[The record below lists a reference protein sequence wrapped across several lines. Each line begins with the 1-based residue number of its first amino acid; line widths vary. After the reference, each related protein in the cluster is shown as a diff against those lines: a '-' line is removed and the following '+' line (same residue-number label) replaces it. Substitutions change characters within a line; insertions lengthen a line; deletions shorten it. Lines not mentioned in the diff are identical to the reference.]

1 VSIFSRKSSDQ
12 GPESRF
18 SEDRRPLRWIA
29 LALLGLVVVC
39 GAWLGFQALSAKS
52 NLEKA
57 RDSAQQV
64 KDALIKGNSEDA
76 AIQAQN
82 AVSYAQSARSA
93 TRSGLWNV
101 AAALPLIGGPFKSG
115 QQIADVVS
123 GLASDLLQPAAKAGI
138 GLSPSKL
145 YENGR
150 VNVQLLREQE
160 PELVKLSESATR
172 LDEQAAAIRPAGFV
186 APLDNARTQ
195 LQNQTA
201 EITSLLNNTALAA
214 RIGPAM
220 MGADGPRT
228 YLMAFQTNAEARGTG
243 GLLGGFGVLRFD
255 NGKPSVDTLA
265 ANSEDFGLYFAKAD
279 VDLGPEFNDLYGGSR
294 TLTDVRNSNQSPHFP
309 WAAQIWKSMWEGET
323 GSRVDGVIALD
334 PITLSYILG
343 AVGPVTLADGQAI
356 NQDNVVEITLSDAYA
371 KFPTDNEARKR
382 YLQAI
387 GLAVVKK
394 MTAQIQSPG
403 KLLEALGRAAAE
415 RRIMVWSSFPEEQK
429 VLEETALGH
438 TIPDVSSPFAQV
450 VINNFGGN
458 KMDYY
463 LKRDIEYAAD
473 GCNGQMRN
481 STVTVRLTNT
491 VTNVGSLPK
500 YVTGLPGLPS
510 DLPINV
516 PPGSM
521 VSSVR
526 VLATKGAELVNLTS
540 NGERVVPNRE
550 SVERGHPSFEVFVV
564 IPPGESGEL
573 VFQLSEPVVPGE
585 ATVPVQPLV
594 DNPEPKVSVPACG

>member
-1 VSIFSRKSSDQ
+1 
-12 GPESRF
+12 
-18 SEDRRPLRWIA
+18 
-29 LALLGLVVVC
+29 
-39 GAWLGFQALSAKS
+39 
-52 NLEKA
+52 
-57 RDSAQQV
+57 
-64 KDALIKGNSEDA
+64 
-76 AIQAQN
+76 
-82 AVSYAQSARSA
+82 
-93 TRSGLWNV
+93 
-101 AAALPLIGGPFKSG
+101 
-115 QQIADVVS
+115 
-123 GLASDLLQPAAKAGI
+123 
-138 GLSPSKL
+138 
-145 YENGR
+145 
-150 VNVQLLREQE
+150 LREQE
-160 PELVKLSESATR
+160 PELVKLSDSATR
-172 LDEQAAAIRPAGFV
+172 LDEQAAAIRSAGFV

-201 EITSLLNNTALAA
+201 EISSLLNNTALAA

-243 GLLGGFGVLRFD
+243 GLLGGFGILRFD

-265 ANSEDFGLYFAKAD
+265 ANSEDFGLYKATAD
-279 VDLGPEFNDLYGGSR
+279 VNLGPEFNELYGTSR
-294 TLTDVRNSNQSPHFP
+294 PLTDVRNSNQSSHFP
-309 WAAQIWKSMWEGET
+309 WAAQIWKSMWERET

-343 AVGPVTLADGQAI
+343 AVGPATLANGQVI
-356 NQDNVVEITLSDAYA
+356 SQENVVEITLSEAYA

-382 YLQAI
+382 YLQDI

-394 MTAQIQSPG
+394 MTTQIQSPG
-403 KLLEALGRAAAE
+403 KLLDALGRAASE

-429 VLEETALGH
+429 VLEGTPLGH
-438 TIPDVSSPFAQV
+438 TLSEASGPFAQV

-463 LKRDIEYAAD
+463 LKRDIEYVAD
-473 GCNGQMRN
+473 GCDGEMRN

-491 VTNVGSLPK
+491 VADVDSLPK

-550 SVERGHPSFEVFVV
+550 SVERGHPSFEIFVV

-573 VFQLSEPVVPGE
+573 VFQLSEPIVPGE
-585 ATVPVQPLV
+585 ATVQVQPLV

>member
-1 VSIFSRKSSDQ
+1 
-12 GPESRF
+12 
-18 SEDRRPLRWIA
+18 
-29 LALLGLVVVC
+29 
-39 GAWLGFQALSAKS
+39 
-52 NLEKA
+52 
-57 RDSAQQV
+57 
-64 KDALIKGNSEDA
+64 
-76 AIQAQN
+76 
-82 AVSYAQSARSA
+82 
-93 TRSGLWNV
+93 
-101 AAALPLIGGPFKSG
+101 
-115 QQIADVVS
+115 VVS

-160 PELVKLSESATR
+160 PELVKLSDSATR
-172 LDEQAAAIRPAGFV
+172 LDEQAAAIRSAGFV

-201 EITSLLNNTALAA
+201 EIASLLNNTALAA

-243 GLLGGFGVLRFD
+243 GLLGGFGILRFD

-265 ANSEDFGLYFAKAD
+265 ANSEDFGLYKATAD
-279 VDLGPEFNDLYGGSR
+279 VNLGAEFNELYGTSR
-294 TLTDVRNSNQSPHFP
+294 PLTDVRNSNQSSHFP
-309 WAAQIWKSMWEGET
+309 WAAQIWKSMWERET

-343 AVGPVTLADGQAI
+343 AVGPATLANGQVI
-356 NQDNVVEITLSDAYA
+356 SQENVVEITLSEAYA
-371 KFPTDNEARKR
+371 KFPTDNDARKR
-382 YLQAI
+382 YLQDI

-394 MTAQIQSPG
+394 MTTQIQSPG
-403 KLLEALGRAAAE
+403 KLLDALGRAAAE

-429 VLEETALGH
+429 VLEATPLGH
-438 TIPDVSSPFAQV
+438 TIPDTASPFALV
-450 VINNFGGN
+450 IINNFAGN
-458 KMDYY
+458 KIDYY

-473 GCNGQMRN
+473 GCDGDMRN

-491 VTNVGSLPK
+491 VTDVGSLPP
-500 YVTGLPGLPS
+500 YVTLSSGLPP
-510 DLPINV
+510 DLPIKV

-540 NGERVVPNRE
+540 NGQRVVPNRE

-573 VFQLSEPVVPGE
+573 VFQLSEPIVPGD
-585 ATVPVQPLV
+585 ANVPVQPLI
-594 DNPEPKVSVPACG
+594 DNPEPKVSVPSC